1 MTTSLLVMLKAFT
14 QTHNVVNGITNSRV
28 ESYNPGVAPTYLQI
42 DFGASFIFKARLNN
56 LHK

>member
-1 MTTSLLVMLKAFT
+1 MLKAFT